1 MLVAALLQGSAL
13 LPDDK
18 IKVWQH
24 KGEPWNE
31 VMFVDFVLE
40 KLQVIKNWMVGRLR
54 SKANTL

>member
-13 LPDDK
+13 LPDNK

-24 KGEPWNE
+24 KGERLL
-31 VMFVDFVLE
+31 VDFVLE
-40 KLQVIKNWMVGRLR
+40 KLEVIKNWTVGRLR